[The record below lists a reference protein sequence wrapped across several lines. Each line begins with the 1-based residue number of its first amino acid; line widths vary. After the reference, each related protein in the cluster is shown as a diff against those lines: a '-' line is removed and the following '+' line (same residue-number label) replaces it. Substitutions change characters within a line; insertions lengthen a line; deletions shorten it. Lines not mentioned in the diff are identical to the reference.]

1 MTNGRRTREAER
13 SDFCRKRGDAR
24 LRLLRSTA
32 ATELFRPN
40 LREFTLVT
48 ITLFFPPF
56 YSTLTPRASV
66 FINGIRE
73 KGDKLS
79 SLSIFTLLREEERS
93 KADRSPLPSSS
104 ALRILVAKRL
114 DCSSPRV
121 KRRQVYTVLGISGH
135 RVSRVFPF
143 VSSAAFDRVIR
154 WNGCVLM
161 ENRVSADLESLS
173 GAIIGQPCSHTH
185 THRAPIERTVPTC

>member
-1 MTNGRRTREAER
+1 MQKTGGRAFKTFAFNEKPRAF
-13 SDFCRKRGDAR
+13 S
-24 LRLLRSTA
+24 
-32 ATELFRPN
+32 P
-40 LREFTLVT
+40 EFTRVYARYNYA
-48 ITLFFPPF
+48 LFPSFLF
-56 YSTLTPRASV
+56 NFDSSSELV
-66 FINGIRE
+66 FINGTRE

-185 THRAPIERTVPTC
+185 THTGPPLRERFPRAEI

>member
-1 MTNGRRTREAER
+1 MQKTGGRAFKTFAFNGRNGA
-13 SDFCRKRGDAR
+13 
-24 LRLLRSTA
+24 
-32 ATELFRPN
+32 FRPN

-66 FINGIRE
+66 FINGTRE

-143 VSSAAFDRVIR
+143 VSSAGFDRVIR

-185 THRAPIERTVPTC
+185 TPGPH